1 MGECCFLVLLLFQK
15 NPIHH
20 LLLLSLL
27 GFVVG
32 FENLFLCCFGWI
44 GKTEIEI
51 GERKRENGGGGGRS
65 RAGTA

>member
-44 GKTEIEI
+44 GKTEIET
-51 GERKRENGGGGGRS
+51 GP
-65 RAGTA
+65 